1 MSKIRDILDL
11 YVTFFKIGS
20 VTFGGGIA
28 MLPILERELVDKRH
42 WTDNNELLDYYAIAQ
57 TTPGIIAVNVST
69 FIGHKRAGIAGGI
82 FATLG
87 VASPSIVIISL
98 IAKFISTIDEID
110 WVKKALAGINIA
122 VAANLTYSTVK
133 FAQRSVKNFF
143 GAVMFLAAFVAIFF
157 FNIKTVWV
165 IFSAV
170 FIGIVQAFFTGQL
183 NRADYLQK
191 KKGGK

>member
-157 FNIKTVWV
+157 FNIKTVWI